1 MKDDFYKDM
10 NHKRAQDEK
19 SSKKSAGS
27 KKSEEPKHEK
37 LSRSARH
44 KAKEAGDTKEP
55 NKKKPEQKKQSKDNT
70 LSDKLKGYFSAENA
84 AKGKAFFAGQFS
96 AYQNRIKNELKV
108 SKEKLGSI
116 GAASKTAGNK
126 KQKTDSSGKKRML
139 PWLIAVLVLI
149 PITVLFA
156 FLIFSNFWPSLNDE
170 INLAN
175 ENASEE
181 TAEGGAEG
189 EEEDQNSAEFNEALQ
204 AQKAEHER
212 RLAENRSG
220 DLAAS
225 DLEANYSQEELQEL
239 EDASLNAIRSKED
252 EPAESET
259 ENSSD
264 SEDSEEASNEE
275 DESANDAE
283 TADESADNESQTAAE
298 TETPETETETE
309 PSETQNANASHVVTP
324 QDNLYR
330 IAIQYYGDG
339 SSENVQRIM
348 EANGVTPDSLSV
360 GQELIIP

>member
-1 MKDDFYKDM
+1 M
-10 NHKRAQDEK
+10 
-19 SSKKSAGS
+19 
-27 KKSEEPKHEK
+27 
-37 LSRSARH
+37 
-44 KAKEAGDTKEP
+44 
-55 NKKKPEQKKQSKDNT
+55 
-70 LSDKLKGYFSAENA
+70 
-84 AKGKAFFAGQFS
+84 
-96 AYQNRIKNELKV
+96 
-108 SKEKLGSI
+108 
-116 GAASKTAGNK
+116 
-126 KQKTDSSGKKRML
+126 
-139 PWLIAVLVLI
+139 
-149 PITVLFA
+149 
-156 FLIFSNFWPSLNDE
+156 
-170 INLAN
+170 
-175 ENASEE
+175 
-181 TAEGGAEG
+181 
-189 EEEDQNSAEFNEALQ
+189 
-204 AQKAEHER
+204 
-212 RLAENRSG
+212 
-220 DLAAS
+220 
-225 DLEANYSQEELQEL
+225 QEL

>member
-1 MKDDFYKDM
+1 
-10 NHKRAQDEK
+10 
-19 SSKKSAGS
+19 
-27 KKSEEPKHEK
+27 
-37 LSRSARH
+37 
-44 KAKEAGDTKEP
+44 
-55 NKKKPEQKKQSKDNT
+55 
-70 LSDKLKGYFSAENA
+70 
-84 AKGKAFFAGQFS
+84 
-96 AYQNRIKNELKV
+96 
-108 SKEKLGSI
+108 
-116 GAASKTAGNK
+116 AASKTAGNK

-204 AQKAEHER
+204 AQKAEHEK

-283 TADESADNESQTAAE
+283 TADE